1 MKIDR
6 LLSIVM
12 ILLEKKR
19 VSAPELARAFE
30 VSVRTIYRDID
41 AINQAGLPVV
51 TWQGAGGGIGLVESY
66 KPGKSLFSAK
76 DVTMLLM
83 ALGSVRS
90 SFSSGEIAG
99 AIAKIKGLA
108 PEDERKAIEVRAGQ
122 ISIDLTPW
130 SGVSTHIQALES
142 IQTALRENRLLQFA
156 YLDRQ
161 GRESER
167 LFEPY
172 KLILKR
178 MSWYVGGWCR
188 LRNALRLFKLS
199 RMLDLSVCQETFT
212 PRSVDMESFV
222 NSDFFVRP
230 EFDDGECIAGVLR
243 VTASG
248 RETILELFGDDA
260 LTRESETS
268 WIARIPLT
276 DNEQGCGFIAGLGS
290 GCEVLE
296 PKSMRRKMRLYLE
309 KLLVS
314 YA

>member
-19 VSAPELARAFE
+19 VSAPELARTFE

-41 AINQAGLPVV
+41 AINQAGLPVI

-76 DVTMLLM
+76 DVTMLLR
-83 ALGSVRS
+83 ALGSVRT
-90 SFSSGEIAG
+90 SFSSGEMAG
-99 AIAKIKGLA
+99 AIAKIKGLV

-130 SGVSTHIQALES
+130 SGVSAHIQALES
-142 IQTALRENRLLQFA
+142 IQTALRENRLLQFG
-156 YLDRQ
+156 YQDRQ
-161 GRESER
+161 SRESER

-172 KLILKR
+172 RLILKR

-199 RMLDLSVCQETFT
+199 RMQGLTVSQETFE
-212 PRSVDMESFV
+212 PRSIDMEAFI
-222 NSDFFVRP
+222 NP
-230 EFDDGECIAGVLR
+230 EFDDGGCVAGVLR
-243 VTASG
+243 VPASG

-260 LTRESETS
+260 LTRESETT
-268 WIARIPLT
+268 WIARIPLS
-276 DNEQGCGFIAGLGS
+276 DNEQGFGFIAGLGS

-296 PKSMRRKMRLYLE
+296 PKPIRRKMRRYLE
-309 KLLVS
+309 KLMAS